1 MKFIMDLYF
10 CTQNLVTTQKYF
22 AVPILTEV
30 ARSASCSG
38 VKGVI
43 PARVDR
49 VRPGLNISSIFSDV
63 FRHLPSCQALPR
75 APLSGH
81 RGSELWDGKE
91 LYLRSLCLSV
101 TLLKEIFNGQS
112 HSSGWGNKTF
122 CLVILLT
129 ITKFGRGR
137 NLLCP
142 FFLDLKLSIYLSF
155 VGLFPL
161 WVCTHKLAI
170 LVF

>member
-1 MKFIMDLYF
+1 MESIMDLYF

-49 VRPGLNISSIFSDV
+49 VRPGLSISSIFSDV

-81 RGSELWDGKE
+81 RGSELWDGKDGIWSFGPRWKIQIWF
-91 LYLRSLCLSV
+91 LSPSSLSN
-101 TLLKEIFNGQS
+101 TES
-112 HSSGWGNKTF
+112 W
-122 CLVILLT
+122 ILN
-129 ITKFGRGR
+129 RDWGR
-137 NLLCP
+137 NNNLSAKNVDV
-142 FFLDLKLSIYLSF
+142 FLIRLTLQPPTTNRQF
-155 VGLFPL
+155 
-161 WVCTHKLAI
+161 
-170 LVF
+170 

>member
-1 MKFIMDLYF
+1 MTLPTACHKGPFIYYVITFVLGVLVDPSPPHMESIMDLYF

-49 VRPGLNISSIFSDV
+49 VRPGLSISSIFSDV

-112 HSSGWGNKTF
+112 HSSG
-122 CLVILLT
+122 
-129 ITKFGRGR
+129 
-137 NLLCP
+137 
-142 FFLDLKLSIYLSF
+142 
-155 VGLFPL
+155 
-161 WVCTHKLAI
+161 
-170 LVF
+170 